1 MSDEYYLISP
11 QTYDDQFWWKKDD
24 IEFWKLIFSDNNLK
38 ILELGS
44 GTGRLA
50 QPIIKE
56 GLNYTGLEI
65 SSKYVS
71 YANLKFPFLNPFVQ
85 GDMRNFNLN
94 QKFDVIFIGFNSFL
108 HLLSKKE
115 VVQCFDSIK
124 LHMHSESKL
133 YIDIF
138 TPSPSFLY
146 RSPNISID
154 IMEFFDSLENSMVN
168 IEEFSDYDESL
179 EKISVIWE
187 YKNKKNICF
196 RRFKFQMKIYY
207 PHVINQLLL
216 ENGFKIQHLWG
227 SYDMDVFSELSPLQ
241 IYELSI

>member
-56 GLNYTGLEI
+56 GLNYAGLEI

-94 QKFDVIFIGFNSFL
+94 QKFDIIFIGFNSFL

-216 ENGFKIQHLWG
+216 ENGFKIHHLWG

>member
-108 HLLSKKE
+108 HLLSK
-115 VVQCFDSIK
+115 
-124 LHMHSESKL
+124 
-133 YIDIF
+133 
-138 TPSPSFLY
+138 
-146 RSPNISID
+146 
-154 IMEFFDSLENSMVN
+154 
-168 IEEFSDYDESL
+168 
-179 EKISVIWE
+179 
-187 YKNKKNICF
+187 
-196 RRFKFQMKIYY
+196 
-207 PHVINQLLL
+207 
-216 ENGFKIQHLWG
+216 
-227 SYDMDVFSELSPLQ
+227 
-241 IYELSI
+241 